1 MKTFRQLGISFPITS
16 TLLNLLDTLQH
27 VFQKKKSNKMKTK
40 QNQIEAKIFTEPVKE
55 TNMKPEGRM
64 K

>member
-1 MKTFRQLGISFPITS
+1 
-16 TLLNLLDTLQH
+16 
-27 VFQKKKSNKMKTK
+27 MKTK